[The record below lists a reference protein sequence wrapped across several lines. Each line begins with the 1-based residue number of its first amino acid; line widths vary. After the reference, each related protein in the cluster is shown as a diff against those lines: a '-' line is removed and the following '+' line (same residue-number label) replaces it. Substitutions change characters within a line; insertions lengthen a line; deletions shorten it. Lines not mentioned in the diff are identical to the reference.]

1 MAGVLRRANP
11 ITAAPIAAINRSLML
26 MSLSKNVPVLLD
38 QTGERP
44 ASGTSR
50 VANAAPDAGPR
61 RVARTRHIRLHAVN
75 RR

>member
-1 MAGVLRRANP
+1 
-11 ITAAPIAAINRSLML
+11 ML
-26 MSLSKNVPVLLD
+26 MSLSKNVPVLLI

-50 VANAAPDAGPR
+50 VANAARGARPLGI
-61 RVARTRHIRLHAVN
+61 ARTRHIGLRAVN

>member
-1 MAGVLRRANP
+1 
-11 ITAAPIAAINRSLML
+11 ML
-26 MSLSKNVPVLLD
+26 MSLSKNVPVLLI

-50 VANAAPDAGPR
+50 VATAAQNAGPR
-61 RVARTRHIRLHAVN
+61 SVARTRHIGLHAVN